1 MKRSI
6 LFLALFC
13 SACSLAPTYN
23 RPEVDV
29 PREFSGGMFI
39 QAKPA
44 DDLPKGAWWK
54 IYDDRT
60 LDAFEDEL
68 SSNQN
73 LQAALQRLKQAQSA
87 LGAARAQLFP
97 SLDLGASSQKLQ
109 TSKNRATYFSA
120 MPSRYRDN
128 QLFADVSY
136 EPDVFGRL
144 SNQVEASR
152 MAFEA
157 SKADLASLRLSLE
170 AELAASY
177 FSLQALRKEEAL
189 QKEIVASQ
197 KEHVQ
202 LIESLL
208 EGGAAPES
216 EFDQAKISLE
226 NSQSLAHEYALQDDK
241 LVHAIALL
249 LGKPATG
256 YRVQTATSEP
266 KPWVYASLP
275 SKLLER
281 RPDIA
286 SAERLVEAA
295 NAEVGVAKAAFF
307 PSFILNANG
316 GFESAQM
323 GNLIQTPSEFWSLG
337 VAAAVNLFD
346 AGLRRSLTEEAK
358 ARYEETVANYRQTVL
373 NAYREVEDGMSTLHR
388 LELESASQQ
397 AALDSAS
404 KSLDQAR
411 FGYEGGM
418 SPYQDLVT
426 SRIQY
431 LQAEQQLAALQG
443 KRMTGS
449 VLLVKA
455 LGGGPK

>member
-1 MKRSI
+1 MKRPI
-6 LFLALFC
+6 LLLALFC
-13 SACSLAPTYN
+13 SACSLAPEYS
-23 RPEVDV
+23 RPAMDI
-29 PREFSGGMFI
+29 PGEFSGGMFT

-54 IYDDRT
+54 VYDDKD
-60 LDAFEDEL
+60 LNALEDEL
-68 SSNQN
+68 SENQN

-97 SLDLGASSQKLQ
+97 TLDLGASSQKLQ

-144 SNQVEASR
+144 SNQVLASR
-152 MAFEA
+152 MSLEAFR
-157 SKADLASLRLSLE
+157 ADLASLKLSLE

-189 QKEIVASQ
+189 QKEIVSSEA
-197 KEHVQ
+197 EHVQ
-202 LIESLL
+202 LIESLYD
-208 EGGAAPES
+208 GGAAPES

-226 NSQSLAHEYALQDDK
+226 NAKSLSREYELQDDT

-256 YRVQTATSEP
+256 YHVQTETSEHS
-266 KPWVYASLP
+266 PWAYASLP

-286 SAERLVEAA
+286 SAERQVEAA
-295 NAEVGVAKAAFF
+295 NAEVGVARAAFF

-316 GFESAQM
+316 GYESAQLA
-323 GNLIQTPSEFWSLG
+323 NLVQTPSEFWSLG
-337 VAAAVNLFD
+337 LAAAVNLFD
-346 AGLRRSLTEEAK
+346 AGLRRSLTDEAK

-373 NAYREVEDGMSTLHR
+373 NAYREVEDGMSTLNR
-388 LELESASQQ
+388 LGLESASQKSAVVSSSKNLEQ
-397 AALDSAS
+397 A
-404 KSLDQAR
+404 K
-411 FGYEGGM
+411 FGFEGGM

-426 SRIQY
+426 SKIQY
-431 LQAEQQLAALQG
+431 LQAEQQLAALEG
-443 KRMTGS
+443 RRMTGS

-455 LGGGPK
+455 LGGGPE

>member
-13 SACSLAPTYN
+13 SACSLSPTYN
-23 RPEVDV
+23 RPAMDT
-29 PREFSGGMFI
+29 PGGFSGSMFI

-54 IYDDRT
+54 IYDDQT
-60 LDAFEDEL
+60 LDALEDEL

-120 MPSRYRDN
+120 MPTRYRDS

-144 SNQVEASR
+144 SNLVEASR
-152 MAFEA
+152 MNLEA
-157 SKADLASLRLSLE
+157 TKADLASLKLSLE

-177 FSLQALRKEEAL
+177 FTLQALRQEESL

-197 KEHVQ
+197 TEHVQ
-202 LIESLL
+202 LIKALFD
-208 EGGAAPES
+208 GGAAAES

-226 NSQSLAHEYALQDDK
+226 SAQSLEHEYELQDDT
-241 LVHAIALL
+241 LVHAIATL

-256 YRVQTATSEP
+256 YQVETATSEP
-266 KPWVYASLP
+266 RPWAYAALP

-286 SAERLVEAA
+286 SAERQVEAA

-307 PSFILNANG
+307 PSFVLNANG

-337 VAAAVNLFD
+337 IAAAVNLFD

-358 ARYEETVANYRQTVL
+358 ARYEETVANYKQTVL
-373 NAYREVEDGMSTLHR
+373 NAYREVEDGMSSLHR
-388 LELESASQQ
+388 LELENASQQ
-397 AALDSAS
+397 AAVDSAS
-404 KSLDQAR
+404 KALDQAS

-418 SPYQDLVT
+418 SPYQNLVT

-431 LQAEQQLAALQG
+431 LQAEQQLATLQG
-443 KRMTGS
+443 RRMTES

-455 LGGGPK
+455 LGGGPE

>member
-1 MKRSI
+1 MKPI

-13 SACSLAPTYN
+13 SACSLAPAYN
-23 RPEVDV
+23 RPAMDV
-29 PREFSGGMFI
+29 PREFAGGMFA
-39 QAKPA
+39 QARPS
-44 DDLPKGAWWK
+44 DDLPKGTWWK
-54 IYDDRT
+54 IYDDHD
-60 LDAFEDEL
+60 LDALEDQL
-68 SSNQN
+68 SENQN

-97 SLDLGASSQKLQ
+97 SLDLGASAQKLQ

-144 SNQVEASR
+144 SNLVQASR
-152 MAFEA
+152 MNFEA

-189 QKEIVASQ
+189 QKEIVARQ
-197 KEHVQ
+197 GEHVR
-202 LIESLL
+202 LIESLF
-208 EGGAAPES
+208 EGGAAAES

-226 NSQSLAHEYALQDDK
+226 NAKSLSHEYELQDDT

-256 YRVQTATSEP
+256 YQVQTETSEP
-266 KPWVYASLP
+266 RPWVYSSLP

-286 SAERLVEAA
+286 SAERQVEAA
-295 NAEVGVAKAAFF
+295 NAEVGVARAAFF

-316 GFESAQM
+316 GFESAQLA
-323 GNLIQTPSEFWSLG
+323 NLIQTPSEFWSLG
-337 VAAAVNLFD
+337 LAAAVNLFD

-358 ARYEETVANYRQTVL
+358 ARYEETVANYKQTVL
-373 NAYREVEDGMSTLHR
+373 NAYREVEDGMSTLNR
-388 LELESASQQ
+388 LELENASQK
-397 AALDSAS
+397 SAVDLSS
-404 KSLDQAR
+404 KNLDQAK

-443 KRMTGS
+443 RRMTGS

-455 LGGGPK
+455 LGGGPQ

>member
-6 LFLALFC
+6 IFLALFS

-29 PREFSGGMFI
+29 PKEFSNSLFAE
-39 QAKPA
+39 AKPA

-54 IYDDRT
+54 IYDDQT
-60 LDAFEDEL
+60 LDALEDEL
-68 SSNQN
+68 SENQN
-73 LQAALQRLKQAQSA
+73 LKAALQRLNEAQSA

-120 MPSRYRDN
+120 MPSRYRDS

-144 SNQVEASR
+144 SNLVEASR
-152 MAFEA
+152 MNMEA
-157 SKADLASLRLSLE
+157 SKADLASLRLTLQ

-177 FSLQALRKEEAL
+177 FSLQALRQEEAL

-197 KEHVQ
+197 TEHVQ
-202 LIESLL
+202 LIESLF
-208 EGGAAPES
+208 EGGAAS
-216 EFDQAKISLE
+216 EVQFDQAKISLE
-226 NSQSLAHEYALQDDK
+226 NAKSLEHEYALQDDT
-241 LVHAIALL
+241 LVHAVATL

-256 YRVQTATSEP
+256 YRLNTETSEP
-266 KPWVYASLP
+266 KPWAYASLP

-286 SAERLVEAA
+286 SAERQVEAA

-307 PSFILNANG
+307 PSFVLNANG

-373 NAYREVEDGMSTLHR
+373 NAYREVEDGISSLNR

-397 AALDSAS
+397 SAVDSAS
-404 KSLDQAR
+404 KAFDQAS

-431 LQAEQQLAALQG
+431 LQAEQQLATLQG
-443 KRMTGS
+443 RRMTES

-455 LGGGPK
+455 LGGGPE